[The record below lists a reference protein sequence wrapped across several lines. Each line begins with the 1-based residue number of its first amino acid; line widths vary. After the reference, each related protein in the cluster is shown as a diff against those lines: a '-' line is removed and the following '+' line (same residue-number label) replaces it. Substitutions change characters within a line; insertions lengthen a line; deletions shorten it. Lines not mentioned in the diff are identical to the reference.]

1 MSTNE
6 FSTAF
11 STAYD
16 PPNGGTSMDICYPEG
31 TDWGCALNQQQ
42 IDSLDPDVK
51 ERSEALAWST
61 LSALLGYRVSLCPV
75 VLRPCLAG
83 CGRLGTYYSA
93 PESGGGG
100 TFQPHIS
107 AGRWYNGCGCTTD
120 CSCTSLCEVVMPAP
134 VGAIVSVSLNGAT
147 LDPSAY
153 RVDNGN
159 RLVRTDGDCWPACQ
173 DMTSTGEGSFIV
185 SFHPYLAPNDLLRYA
200 AGLLANEFY
209 LACTG
214 EACRLPSGVTGISR
228 NGISM
233 TIPSGLFP
241 NGGTGIREIDAI
253 IRTYNPNGLKMSARV
268 LSPDATRGRVQTWA

>member
-1 MSTNE
+1 MSANE

-16 PPNGGTSMDICYPEG
+16 ANPGGTTMDICYPDG

-42 IDSLDPDVK
+42 IDSLDPDIRA
-51 ERSEALAWST
+51 RSEALAWST

-83 CGRLGTYYSA
+83 CGPLGTYYSA
-93 PESGGGG
+93 AESGGGG

-107 AGRWYNGCGCTTD
+107 GGRWYNGCGCTTD

-134 VGAIVSVSLNGAT
+134 VGAIVSVKLNGAT
-147 LDPSAY
+147 LAPSAY

-159 RLVRTDGDCWPACQ
+159 RLVRTDGDCWPSCQ
-173 DMTSTGEGSFIV
+173 DMTSTGQGSFIV

-209 LACTG
+209 RACTG

-253 IRTYNPNGLKMSARV
+253 IRMYNPNGLKMTARV
-268 LSPDATRGRVQTWA
+268 VSPDSTRGRVQTWA